1 MGLFIIITT
10 LHSAFHSVLFRFV
23 SAVVM
28 MKTDAGEGGE
38 SLEWEAEKS
47 KMHNFF
53 FFVNERGE
61 GGLRCSVPDML

>member
-47 KMHNFF
+47 KMH
-53 FFVNERGE
+53 RRA
-61 GGLRCSVPDML
+61 LIPDVL